1 MWTAKD
7 ADGNGFLDKAEAKSF
22 IEELQ
27 AHMKEERKD
36 NYSPEN
42 FEKIFAQFDT
52 DQNGYLEKA
61 ELAVLIKKVFKKSL
75 A

>member
-1 MWTAKD
+1 
-7 ADGNGFLDKAEAKSF
+7 
-22 IEELQ
+22 
-27 AHMKEERKD
+27 MKEERKD
-36 NYSPEN
+36 NYSTEN